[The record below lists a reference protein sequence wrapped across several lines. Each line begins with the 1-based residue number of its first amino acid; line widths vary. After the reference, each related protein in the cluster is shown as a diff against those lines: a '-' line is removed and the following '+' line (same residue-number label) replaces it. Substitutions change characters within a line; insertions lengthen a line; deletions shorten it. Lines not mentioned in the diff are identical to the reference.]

1 MNKGL
6 WGKKVGITQIF
17 DNHKV
22 IPVTV
27 IDTSFWVI
35 TQIKKQEKEGYEAVQ
50 VGYIRPKY
58 RNISFMP
65 EWLKDSKVYF
75 SVLREVRLE
84 KVPESATIGQE
95 MNSSFLTEGD
105 KVNVHAKSK
114 GKGFA
119 GVVKRH
125 GFSGGSNS
133 HGCMMGKRPGSIG
146 FMRTQGE
153 VIKGKK
159 LPGHMGCKIV
169 ALRNL
174 QIVKID
180 TERKVLLVKGSVPG
194 NIGSLVYLRKVN

>member
-1 MNKGL
+1 MNIGL

-27 IDTSFWVI
+27 IDTSHWVI
-35 TQIKKQEKEGYEAVQ
+35 TQIKRTEKEGYEAVQ
-50 VGYIRPKY
+50 LGYIKPKF
-58 RNISFMP
+58 RGEEFSADWIKN
-65 EWLKDSKVYF
+65 SKKYF

-84 KVPESATIGQE
+84 KVPADAELGKSIDV
-95 MNSSFLTEGD
+95 SFLIEGD
-105 KVNVHAKSK
+105 KINAHAKSK

-125 GFSGGSNS
+125 GFAGAKAS
-133 HGCMMGKRPGSIG
+133 HGNMMGNKPGSIS

-159 LPGHMGCKIV
+159 LPGQMGAKQV
-169 ALRNL
+169 VVRNL
-174 QIVKID
+174 PVVKID
-180 TERKVLLVKGSVPG
+180 IERNFVLVKGSVPG
-194 NIGSLVYLRKVN
+194 NIGSLVYLKKVK

>member
-65 EWLKDSKVYF
+65 
-75 SVLREVRLE
+75 
-84 KVPESATIGQE
+84 
-95 MNSSFLTEGD
+95 
-105 KVNVHAKSK
+105 
-114 GKGFA
+114 
-119 GVVKRH
+119 
-125 GFSGGSNS
+125 
-133 HGCMMGKRPGSIG
+133 
-146 FMRTQGE
+146 
-153 VIKGKK
+153 
-159 LPGHMGCKIV
+159 
-169 ALRNL
+169 
-174 QIVKID
+174 
-180 TERKVLLVKGSVPG
+180 
-194 NIGSLVYLRKVN
+194 